1 MEHLRSPLLDKVLQ
15 HELPLEA
22 FVHVHAE
29 QISMPR
35 SQQIAAERPL
45 SGLLVSHRG
54 AHCGVYQFG
63 RRLFAALA
71 SGHDIAW
78 QYTECGTFEEFAAVE
93 SKLQPD
99 VVLLNYY
106 PSTLGWATRAD
117 FARCCAVIFAV
128 FHEAHKAVADRIT
141 AQPFHYLLC
150 PDPTLL
156 ACNPA
161 VLTVPRFIP
170 DPIGDPGPS
179 PEIFTVGS
187 FGFATPGKGFERLCE
202 LVNEQFENA
211 RIRINTPFHDVTTIV
226 PPERLDALIASCRS
240 RITKPGIRLE
250 ITHEFLEDSALVGF
264 LAENTIN
271 AFLYESAD
279 PRGIAS
285 CTDYALSCGRPIAIS
300 SSPMFRHLHRLN
312 PSICVENRSLAAI
325 AAAGADNLNAFRQAY
340 STTASAAE
348 WTSAIR
354 CALAARARS
363 QSVPDRRGFN
373 KVLDDRSRSA
383 YKAALT
389 ELSELA
395 PEMLARKI
403 PRANVQQAF
412 ALDAVERLLADL
424 TEPRILAI
432 GSFEDTAVAALKAK
446 GFRIDEVDPNVNG
459 VDLESFYRSPEA
471 VLESYD
477 LILCVSVLEHVEDD
491 EGFVRMVADLL
502 APDGIAVFT
511 VDFSNS
517 YPADARKPT
526 IDRRL
531 YNARDLRER
540 LMATIPDCS
549 LVDLPS
555 WDDGSSDFEYD
566 GCNYAFASWVFRK
579 LNIRRVLNPEA
590 NGSASW
596 PRWKV
601 QLAAQ
606 SAEIER
612 LQKLIA
618 AQSAEIE
625 RLQKL
630 IAAQSAEIEPLQKL
644 IQGLVQNL
652 RWPDGPPALRRALR
666 LARLFRR
673 VARKFAP
680 PPNPR

>member
-1 MEHLRSPLLDKVLQ
+1 
-15 HELPLEA
+15 
-22 FVHVHAE
+22 
-29 QISMPR
+29 
-35 SQQIAAERPL
+35 
-45 SGLLVSHRG
+45 
-54 AHCGVYQFG
+54 
-63 RRLFAALA
+63 
-71 SGHDIAW
+71 
-78 QYTECGTFEEFAAVE
+78 
-93 SKLQPD
+93 
-99 VVLLNYY
+99 
-106 PSTLGWATRAD
+106 
-117 FARCCAVIFAV
+117 
-128 FHEAHKAVADRIT
+128 
-141 AQPFHYLLC
+141 
-150 PDPTLL
+150 
-156 ACNPA
+156 
-161 VLTVPRFIP
+161 
-170 DPIGDPGPS
+170 
-179 PEIFTVGS
+179 
-187 FGFATPGKGFERLCE
+187 
-202 LVNEQFENA
+202 
-211 RIRINTPFHDVTTIV
+211 
-226 PPERLDALIASCRS
+226 
-240 RITKPGIRLE
+240 
-250 ITHEFLEDSALVGF
+250 
-264 LAENTIN
+264 
-271 AFLYESAD
+271 
-279 PRGIAS
+279 
-285 CTDYALSCGRPIAIS
+285 
-300 SSPMFRHLHRLN
+300 
-312 PSICVENRSLAAI
+312 
-325 AAAGADNLNAFRQAY
+325 
-340 STTASAAE
+340 
-348 WTSAIR
+348 
-354 CALAARARS
+354 
-363 QSVPDRRGFN
+363 
-373 KVLDDRSRSA
+373 
-383 YKAALT
+383 
-389 ELSELA
+389 
-395 PEMLARKI
+395 MLARKI

-502 APDGIAVFT
+502 APDGIAIFT

-579 LNIRRVLNPEA
+579 LNIRRVLNSEA
-590 NGSASW
+590 NGSATH
-596 PRWKV
+596 WKV
-601 QLAAQ
+601 Q
-606 SAEIER
+606 S
-612 LQKLIA
+612 A